1 MKISKQISI
10 IIFSFLIV
18 HVYSFVHWHAHE
30 SENQIEIHLSVHP
43 PDLPIHEHHHEG
55 HHCHSQHAGE
65 SDVLGNWNF
74 TIQKNSTKLYSSD
87 YIIDYNNIPD
97 EKPKVFAGS
106 SPELVLNFPHD
117 DVAKILPQRAPPQK
131 S

>member
-30 SENQIEIHLSVHP
+30 NENKIEIHLSVHP
-43 PDLPIHEHHHEG
+43 PDLPIHEHHHED
-55 HHCHSQHAGE
+55 HQCHSQHTGE

-74 TIQKNSTKLYSSD
+74 TIQKNCIKLYSLNSFFHFND
-87 YIIDYNNIPD
+87 IPNDKQKDFANI
-97 EKPKVFAGS
+97 
-106 SPELVLNFPHD
+106 SPEIILKLPQDNV
-117 DVAKILPQRAPPQK
+117 VKTLPQRAPPQNC
-131 S
+131 